1 MAGLFA
7 TCWEKRVVPQ
17 DLRDAV
23 IVSLYENKGEKSD
36 CSNYRGVTL
45 LSRSRFK
52 ILARVVLDRLIPT
65 IAEENLPESQCGFR
79 AKRGTTDMIFVLR
92 QIQEKCREQN
102 TGLYAAF
109 IDLTKAFDTPT
120 ERVSTE
126 PSLRETKEC
135 TGALPED
142 LQNLQKAGK
151 TSMFRRMVIKLKKE
165 SAEDD
170 LDDASKPSQRGSSE
184 PSLKEVIEYSDALLD
199 ELQDLQSLF
208 RTKQHYTSIF
218 VRRLQEQTEDNHKQE
233 NEILSDFARRLEVT
247 NTMIRKLEENTQHRI
262 SQKDEF
268 IQELQAHVVV
278 LESEKEGE
286 RTEAATKIRELEKRL
301 VDQAANTRQ
310 RVSLKD
316 EEIEQLKDRVELLES
331 EKKGF
336 GEARLHVGTQTLEQ
350 GNDVLIDPRPILQDI
365 QKMRKE
371 NEQKA
376 ARQQELVRKM
386 REQMEASKGLIKTLK
401 QDLTGQTGAHEHGKV
416 KKDMAGTSAKK
427 EHAAFEM
434 PTLLLNGLP
443 LALPDDEQH
452 KPTDK
457 KEAVAF
463 EVPTLLLNGLPL
475 ALPDDEQHKPTD
487 KKEAVAFEMPTLLL
501 NGLPLALPDDEQHK
515 PTDKKESV
523 AFEMPTLLLNGLP
536 LALPDDEQHKPTDK
550 KEAVAFEVPTL
561 LLNGLPL
568 ALPDDE
574 QHKPTDK
581 KEAVAF
587 EVPTLLLN
595 GLPLA
600 LPDDEQHKPTDK
612 EESVAFEMPT
622 LLLNGLPLALP
633 DDEQHKPTDKKEA
646 VAFEMPTLLLN
657 GLPLA
662 LPDDEQHKPTDKKEA
677 VAFEMPTLL
686 LNGLPL
692 ALPDDEQHKP
702 TDKKEAVAFEV
713 PTLLLNGLPLALPDD
728 EQHKPADKKEHAAF
742 EVPMLLLNGLPLALP
757 DDEQPKP
764 ADKKE
769 HAAFEVPTLLLNGL
783 PLALPDD
790 EQHKPTDKKEAV
802 ALKMPTLLLNG
813 LPLALPDDEQH
824 KPADKKEHAA
834 FEVPTL
840 LLNGLPL
847 PDDEQ
852 HKPTDKKEAVVFEV
866 PTLLLNGLP
875 LPDDEQQMLA
885 DKKEHAAFEVPTLL
899 LNGVPLPDDIQ
910 HVQTEKEPATAAMP
924 ETEKPDGYPPT
935 NGANEGETFG
945 KEPATPQGF
954 LNRSLPSGDANITEP
969 SVNPELELP
978 CPPESIAVQS
988 VTRSLEEH
996 RVHPQ
1001 SSMVHVC
1008 PIGALYEA
1016 IPDSLVQQYLLSR
1029 RLAAYAHQ
1037 ARLMVLP
1044 DSVMKQYLLSQRIAA
1059 YAQQVRLMHA
1069 MDRGQTNDN
1078 PPDNPD
1084 SARKSASS
1092 PAQACSGDYKLNHS
1106 ELSQRPSFRLRASSD
1121 SLPTPEV
1128 GGGDI
1133 KPQVW
1138 SAPGVVRNDEPQGLE
1153 IVPENSST
1161 PEHAHAAQQKVLQR
1175 CQPTDSFGTSSTNNT
1190 ATASCQGKSPKLPGT
1205 EGEDT
1210 VRNDPASFPLA
1221 MLKSRIKR
1229 GHRLTTTL
1237 F

>member
-1 MAGLFA
+1 MMATAKSGQQSNDNA
-7 TCWEKRVVPQ
+7 SVEKTSMFRRMVQ
-17 DLRDAV
+17 KLKKGSTEDDLEV
-23 IVSLYENKGEKSD
+23 E
-36 CSNYRGVTL
+36 T
-45 LSRSRFK
+45 K
-52 ILARVVLDRLIPT
+52 I
-65 IAEENLPESQCGFR
+65 N
-79 AKRGTTDMIFVLR
+79 
-92 QIQEKCREQN
+92 
-102 TGLYAAF
+102 
-109 IDLTKAFDTPT
+109 PT

-126 PSLRETKEC
+126 PSLREAKEC
-135 TGALPED
+135 TGALSED
-142 LQNLQKAGK
+142 LQDPQKAGK

-184 PSLKEVIEYSDALLD
+184 PSLKEVIEYSDSLLD

-218 VRRLQEQTEDNHKQE
+218 VRRLQEQTEDNHTLE
-233 NEILSDFARRLEVT
+233 NEILR
-247 NTMIRKLEENTQHRI
+247 MIRKLEENTQHRI

-268 IQELQAHVVV
+268 IQQLQAHVAV
-278 LESEKEGE
+278 LESEKEAE
-286 RTEAATKIRELEKRL
+286 RTEADAKIRELEKRL

-316 EEIEQLKDRVELLES
+316 EEIEQLKSRVEVLES

-376 ARQQELVRKM
+376 ARQQELIRKM

-401 QDLTGQTGAHEHGKV
+401 QDLTEKIGAHDHGKV
-416 KKDMAGTSAKK
+416 KKDMTGTSAKK

-434 PTLLLNGLP
+434 PTLLLNGLL

-452 KPTDK
+452 KPADK
-457 KEAVAF
+457 KES
-463 EVPTLLLNGLPL
+463 
-475 ALPDDEQHKPTD
+475 
-487 KKEAVAFEMPTLLL
+487 VAFEMPTLLL

-550 KEAVAFEVPTL
+550 KEAVVFEVPTL

-581 KEAVAF
+581 KEAV
-587 EVPTLLLN
+587 V
-595 GLPLA
+595 
-600 LPDDEQHKPTDK
+600 
-612 EESVAFEMPT
+612 
-622 LLLNGLPLALP
+622 
-633 DDEQHKPTDKKEA
+633 
-646 VAFEMPTLLLN
+646 
-657 GLPLA
+657 
-662 LPDDEQHKPTDKKEA
+662 
-677 VAFEMPTLL
+677 
-686 LNGLPL
+686 
-692 ALPDDEQHKP
+692 
-702 TDKKEAVAFEV
+702 
-713 PTLLLNGLPLALPDD
+713 
-728 EQHKPADKKEHAAF
+728 
-742 EVPMLLLNGLPLALP
+742 
-757 DDEQPKP
+757 
-764 ADKKE
+764 
-769 HAAFEVPTLLLNGL
+769 FEVPTLLLNGL

-802 ALKMPTLLLNG
+802 VFEVPTLLLNG

-824 KPADKKEHAA
+824 KPTDKKEAVV

-840 LLNGLPL
+840 LLNGLPLALPDDEQHKPTDKKEAVVFEVPTLLLNGLPLALPDDEQHKPTDKKEAVVFEVPTLLLNGLPLALPDDEQHKPTDKKEAVVFEVPTLLLNGLPLAL

-875 LPDDEQQMLA
+875 LPDDEQQMPA

-945 KEPATPQGF
+945 KETATPQGF

-969 SVNPELELP
+969 SGNPELELPCLPESLAEQSVTLVEHRVHPESSMVHSCPLVELDEAIPDSVVQQYLLSKRIAAYAQQTRLMYAKDCGLRNVPPENSYPARKSASTPAQACSGDSKLNHSETSAGVVTELLANDITLQDDRQHVQTEKEPATAAMPETDKPVKHNEDISQCIPDGYPPTNGANEGETFGKEPATPRGFLNHSLPSGDANITEPSGNPDLELP
-978 CPPESIAVQS
+978 CPPESLAEQS
-988 VTRSLEEH
+988 VTQSLVEH

-1059 YAQQVRLMHA
+1059 YAQQVRLMRA
-1069 MDRGQTNDN
+1069 MDRGQTNA

-1084 SARKSASS
+1084 SVRKSASS
-1092 PAQACSGDYKLNHS
+1092 PAKACSGDYKLNHS
-1106 ELSQRPSFRLRASSD
+1106 ELSQRPSVRLRASSD

-1133 KPQVW
+1133 KPQFW
-1138 SAPGVVRNDEPQGLE
+1138 SAPGVVRNDEPRGLE
-1153 IVPENSST
+1153 IVLENSST

-1175 CQPTDSFGTSSTNNT
+1175 CQPTDSFGTSSTNKT
-1190 ATASCQGKSPKLPGT
+1190 ATASCQGKSPTLPGT

-1221 MLKSRIKR
+1221 LLQSRIQR

>member
-1 MAGLFA
+1 
-7 TCWEKRVVPQ
+7 
-17 DLRDAV
+17 
-23 IVSLYENKGEKSD
+23 
-36 CSNYRGVTL
+36 
-45 LSRSRFK
+45 
-52 ILARVVLDRLIPT
+52 
-65 IAEENLPESQCGFR
+65 
-79 AKRGTTDMIFVLR
+79 
-92 QIQEKCREQN
+92 
-102 TGLYAAF
+102 
-109 IDLTKAFDTPT
+109 
-120 ERVSTE
+120 
-126 PSLRETKEC
+126 
-135 TGALPED
+135 
-142 LQNLQKAGK
+142 
-151 TSMFRRMVIKLKKE
+151 
-165 SAEDD
+165 
-170 LDDASKPSQRGSSE
+170 
-184 PSLKEVIEYSDALLD
+184 
-199 ELQDLQSLF
+199 
-208 RTKQHYTSIF
+208 
-218 VRRLQEQTEDNHKQE
+218 
-233 NEILSDFARRLEVT
+233 
-247 NTMIRKLEENTQHRI
+247 
-262 SQKDEF
+262 
-268 IQELQAHVVV
+268 
-278 LESEKEGE
+278 
-286 RTEAATKIRELEKRL
+286 
-301 VDQAANTRQ
+301 
-310 RVSLKD
+310 
-316 EEIEQLKDRVELLES
+316 
-331 EKKGF
+331 
-336 GEARLHVGTQTLEQ
+336 
-350 GNDVLIDPRPILQDI
+350 
-365 QKMRKE
+365 MRKE

-376 ARQQELVRKM
+376 AHQQELIRKM

-401 QDLTGQTGAHEHGKV
+401 QDLTEQIGAHEHGKV
-416 KKDMAGTSAKK
+416 KKDMTGTSAKK

-452 KPTDK
+452 KP
-457 KEAVAF
+457 
-463 EVPTLLLNGLPL
+463 P
-475 ALPDDEQHKPTD
+475 D

-515 PTDKKESV
+515 PTDKKEAVVFEVPTLLLNGLPLALPDDEQHKPTDRKEAV
-523 AFEMPTLLLNGLP
+523 AFEVPTLLLNGLP

-612 EESVAFEMPT
+612 
-622 LLLNGLPLALP
+622 
-633 DDEQHKPTDKKEA
+633 KEA
-646 VAFEMPTLLLN
+646 VAFEVPTLL
-657 GLPLA
+657 
-662 LPDDEQHKPTDKKEA
+662 
-677 VAFEMPTLL
+677 F
-686 LNGLPL
+686 NGLPL

-728 EQHKPADKKEHAAF
+728 EQHKPPDKKEAVVF
-742 EVPMLLLNGLPLALP
+742 EVPTLLLNGLPLP
-757 DDEQPKP
+757 DDAQQMP

-769 HAAFEVPTLLLNGL
+769 HAAFEVPTLLLNG
-783 PLALPDD
+783 
-790 EQHKPTDKKEAV
+790 
-802 ALKMPTLLLNG
+802 
-813 LPLALPDDEQH
+813 
-824 KPADKKEHAA
+824 
-834 FEVPTL
+834 VP
-840 LLNGLPL
+840 LPL

-875 LPDDEQQMLA
+875 LPDDAQQMPA

-969 SVNPELELP
+969 SGNPELELP
-978 CPPESIAVQS
+978 CPPESLAVQSVTQSLVEHRVHPESSMVHSCPLVELDEAIPDSVLQQYLLSKRIAAYAQQTRLMYAMDCGLKNVPPENPYPARKSASTPAQACSRDYKLDHSETSAGVVPELLPNDIMLQDDLQHKQAEKKETSAGVKPELLLDDLQLQDDRQHVQTEKEPATAAMPETDKPVKDNEDIPQCIPDGYPPTNEGETFGREPATPGGFLNHSLPSGDANTTEASANPELELPCPPESLAEQS
-988 VTRSLEEH
+988 VTRSLVEH

-1001 SSMVHVC
+1001 SSMVF

-1044 DSVMKQYLLSQRIAA
+1044 DSVMKQYLLSQRISA

-1069 MDRGQTNDN
+1069 MDRGQTNA

-1092 PAQACSGDYKLNHS
+1092 PAQTCSGDSKLNHS
-1106 ELSQRPSFRLRASSD
+1106 ELSQRPTVRLRASSD
-1121 SLPTPEV
+1121 SLSTPEV

-1133 KPQVW
+1133 KPQFW
-1138 SAPGVVRNDEPQGLE
+1138 SAPGVVRNDEPRGLE
-1153 IVPENSST
+1153 IVLEGSST
-1161 PEHAHAAQQKVLQR
+1161 PEHSHAAQQKVLQR
-1175 CQPTDSFGTSSTNNT
+1175 CQLTDLFGTSSTNNT
-1190 ATASCQGKSPKLPGT
+1190 ATASCHGKSPKLPGT

-1221 MLKSRIKR
+1221 LLQSRIKR
-1229 GHRLTTTL
+1229 GHRLTTGL

>member
-1 MAGLFA
+1 M
-7 TCWEKRVVPQ
+7 TWMMRPRV
-17 DLRDAV
+17 
-23 IVSLYENKGEKSD
+23 IG
-36 CSNYRGVTL
+36 
-45 LSRSRFK
+45 
-52 ILARVVLDRLIPT
+52 
-65 IAEENLPESQCGFR
+65 
-79 AKRGTTDMIFVLR
+79 
-92 QIQEKCREQN
+92 
-102 TGLYAAF
+102 
-109 IDLTKAFDTPT
+109 
-120 ERVSTE
+120 
-126 PSLRETKEC
+126 
-135 TGALPED
+135 
-142 LQNLQKAGK
+142 
-151 TSMFRRMVIKLKKE
+151 
-165 SAEDD
+165 
-170 LDDASKPSQRGSSE
+170 
-184 PSLKEVIEYSDALLD
+184 YSDSLLD

-218 VRRLQEQTEDNHKQE
+218 VRRLQEQTDDNHKQE
-233 NEILSDFARRLEVT
+233 NEILSDFAGRLEVT

-268 IQELQAHVVV
+268 IQELQAHVDV

-286 RTEAATKIRELEKRL
+286 RTEAATKVRELEKRL

-316 EEIEQLKDRVELLES
+316 EEIEQLKYRVEVLES
-331 EKKGF
+331 EKKEF

-350 GNDVLIDPRPILQDI
+350 GNDALIDPRPILQDI

-376 ARQQELVRKM
+376 ARQQELIRKM

-401 QDLTGQTGAHEHGKV
+401 QDLTEQTGAHDHGKV
-416 KKDMAGTSAKK
+416 KKDMTGTSAKK
-427 EHAAFEM
+427 EAVVFEM
-434 PTLLLNGLP
+434 P
-443 LALPDDEQH
+443 
-452 KPTDK
+452 
-457 KEAVAF
+457 
-463 EVPTLLLNGLPL
+463 
-475 ALPDDEQHKPTD
+475 
-487 KKEAVAFEMPTLLL
+487 M
-501 NGLPLALPDDEQHK
+501 
-515 PTDKKESV
+515 
-523 AFEMPTLLLNGLP
+523 LLLNGLP

-612 EESVAFEMPT
+612 KEAVVFEVPT

-633 DDEQHKPTDKKEA
+633 YDEQHKPTDKKEA
-646 VAFEMPTLLLN
+646 VAFE
-657 GLPLA
+657 
-662 LPDDEQHKPTDKKEA
+662 
-677 VAFEMPTLL
+677 VPTLL

-728 EQHKPADKKEHAAF
+728 EQHKPTDKKEAVVF
-742 EVPMLLLNGLPLALP
+742 EVPTLLLNGLPLALP
-757 DDEQPKP
+757 DDEQHKP
-764 ADKKE
+764 TDKKE
-769 HAAFEVPTLLLNGL
+769 AVVFEVPTLLLNGLPLALPDDEQHKPTDKKEAVVFEVPTLLLNGLPLALPDDEQHKPTDKKEAVAFEVPTLLLNGL

-802 ALKMPTLLLNG
+802 VFEVPTLLLNGLPLALPDDEQHKPTDKKEAVAFEVPTLLLNGLPLALPDDEQHKPTDKKEAVVFEVPTLLLNG

-840 LLNGLPL
+840 L
-847 PDDEQ
+847 
-852 HKPTDKKEAVVFEV
+852 H
-866 PTLLLNGLP
+866 
-875 LPDDEQQMLA
+875 
-885 DKKEHAAFEVPTLL
+885 
-899 LNGVPLPDDIQ
+899 NGVPLPDDIQ
-910 HVQTEKEPATAAMP
+910 HVQTEKEPVTAAMP
-924 ETEKPDGYPPT
+924 ETEKPDGYPPTNGANEGETFGKEPATPRGFLNCSLPSGDANITEPSGNPELGLPCLPESLAEQSVTRSLVEHRVHPQSSMVHSCSLVELDEAIPDSVLQQYLLSKHIAAYAQQTRFMYAKDCGLKNVPPENPYPARKSASTPAQACSRDYALNHSETSAGVVPELLPNDLTVEDDLQHKQAEKKETSAGVMPELLSNDLQLEDDRQHAQTEKEPATTAMQETDKPVKHNEDIPQCIPDGYPPT

-954 LNRSLPSGDANITEP
+954 LNRSLPSGDADKTEP
-969 SVNPELELP
+969 SGNPELELP
-978 CPPESIAVQS
+978 CPPESLAEQS
-988 VTRSLEEH
+988 GTQSLVEH

-1001 SSMVHVC
+1001 SSMVDFF
-1008 PIGALYEA
+1008 PIGALDEA
-1016 IPDSLVQQYLLSR
+1016 IPYSLVQQYLLSR

-1069 MDRGQTNDN
+1069 INRGQTNA

-1092 PAQACSGDYKLNHS
+1092 PAQACSGDSKLNHS
-1106 ELSQRPSFRLRASSD
+1106 ELSQRPSVRLRASSD

-1133 KPQVW
+1133 KPQFW
-1138 SAPGVVRNDEPQGLE
+1138 SAPGVVRNDGPRGLE
-1153 IVPENSST
+1153 IVLEGSST
-1161 PEHAHAAQQKVLQR
+1161 PEHAHTAQQKVLHR
-1175 CQPTDSFGTSSTNNT
+1175 CQLTDSFGTSSTNNT
-1190 ATASCQGKSPKLPGT
+1190 ATASCHGKNPTLPGT
-1205 EGEDT
+1205 EGENT

-1221 MLKSRIKR
+1221 LLKSRIQR